1 MIKDIQLSANLLYA
15 AVVVA
20 GHHYA
25 VFSNASLIANIPI
38 IHDYAAIDKISVRI
52 HADSVAQLALVLAG
66 VNEVIHATDF
76 ADTACFVEG
85 VVFKAGAR
93 GVQLSRHNAPG
104 LMADGE
110 HIVFQLHRV
119 GPHHM
124 GRNFAD
130 FFILFVEQP
139 DQHVP

>member
-1 MIKDIQLSANLLYA
+1 MIKDIPLSANLLYA

-25 VFSNASLIANIPI
+25 VFFNAPLIANIPV
-38 IHDYAAIDKISVRI
+38 IHDDAAIDKISVRI
-52 HADSVAQLALVLAG
+52 LADSVAQLVLMLAG
-66 VNEVIHATDF
+66 IDEIIHTTDF
-76 ADTACFVEG
+76 ADTAGFVES

-93 GVQLSRHNAPG
+93 GVQLSRHDAPG
-104 LMADGE
+104 MMADGE
-110 HIVFQLHRV
+110 HIGFQLHRV

-124 GRNFAD
+124 GRNLTD